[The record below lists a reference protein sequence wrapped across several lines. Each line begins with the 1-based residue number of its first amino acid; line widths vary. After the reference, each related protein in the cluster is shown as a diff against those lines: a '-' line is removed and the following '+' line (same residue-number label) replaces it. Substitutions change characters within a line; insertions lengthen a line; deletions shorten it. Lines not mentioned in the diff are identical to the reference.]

1 MTPRLLNTDMST
13 PSPSALYMNMQ
24 WSICLIMIKLN
35 STSWIGAG
43 LNLLVKRLTDG
54 HERMRG
60 QTVTRHADAVDSV
73 HAHLIRHS
81 FNHPLGFIGCFRV
94 RVKVQPH
101 PPVAL
106 RLLPLQHIAWE
117 LKQKQMMLLHYIL
130 IHILSIQY
138 TFSCFLLFF
147 SFFFFFTNDWLP
159 SIKQRRI
166 PLDDAGL
173 LSHADDSDSHGRIRH
188 VWGKSI
194 SYQIFVATWPDSTA
208 LIVCVVNSAQVYTPM
223 IMTTDCSLS
232 YRQLSRWYLQCPRL
246 QGFEPPQSR
255 LPRPASQPP
264 RWWRH
269 SVLWWFQRGPD
280 RLPLWR
286 PTQREPEQIV
296 AWVECLLVLSLETD
310 CLVALQM

>member
-138 TFSCFLLFF
+138 TSSCFLLFF
-147 SFFFFFTNDWLP
+147 LFFFFFTNDWLP

-194 SYQIFVATWPDSTA
+194 SYQIFCSYMAWFHCFDCLCGKQCSG
-208 LIVCVVNSAQVYTPM
+208 LYT
-223 IMTTDCSLS
+223 DDNDNWL
-232 YRQLSRWYLQCPRL
+232 L
-246 QGFEPPQSR
+246 
-255 LPRPASQPP
+255 
-264 RWWRH
+264 
-269 SVLWWFQRGPD
+269 SVL
-280 RLPLWR
+280 
-286 PTQREPEQIV
+286 PTTFTLISAVSSPAGFRTTTE
-296 AWVECLLVLSLETD
+296 
-310 CLVALQM
+310 

>member
-138 TFSCFLLFF
+138 TSSCFLLFF
-147 SFFFFFTNDWLP
+147 LFFFFFYQWLAALHQTEEDPTGRCRTPLPRWRLWQPREDQARLRKIHFISNICSYMAWFHCFDCLCGKQCSGLYTDDNDNW
-159 SIKQRRI
+159 
-166 PLDDAGL
+166 L
-173 LSHADDSDSHGRIRH
+173 LS
-188 VWGKSI
+188 VLPTTFTLI
-194 SYQIFVATWPDSTA
+194 SAVSSPAGFR
-208 LIVCVVNSAQVYTPM
+208 
-223 IMTTDCSLS
+223 TTT
-232 YRQLSRWYLQCPRL
+232 
-246 QGFEPPQSR
+246 E
-255 LPRPASQPP
+255 
-264 RWWRH
+264 
-269 SVLWWFQRGPD
+269 
-280 RLPLWR
+280 
-286 PTQREPEQIV
+286 
-296 AWVECLLVLSLETD
+296 
-310 CLVALQM
+310 